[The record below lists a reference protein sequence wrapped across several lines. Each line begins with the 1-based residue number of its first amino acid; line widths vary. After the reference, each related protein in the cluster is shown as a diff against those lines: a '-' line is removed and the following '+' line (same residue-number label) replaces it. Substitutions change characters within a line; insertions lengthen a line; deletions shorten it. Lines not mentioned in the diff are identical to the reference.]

1 MKKMTNK
8 EMLME
13 LKKVK
18 PMYDKLISIAHKIVV
33 NTFDYSCYSVNDLIE
48 DLSIKDIQSE
58 NKHVMNRVIGDL
70 AWNMFTNMLTYKAE
84 CKGKNIIKIGQYV
97 PSSKTCSNCGYVK
110 HDLQLIDREWDCLEC
125 G

>member
-1 MKKMTNK
+1 MTNR

-33 NTFDYSCYSVNDLIE
+33 NTFDYSYYSVNDLIE

-84 CKGKNIIKIGQYV
+84 WKGKNIIKIGQYV

-110 HDLQLIDREWDCLEC
+110 HDLQLIDR
-125 G
+125 